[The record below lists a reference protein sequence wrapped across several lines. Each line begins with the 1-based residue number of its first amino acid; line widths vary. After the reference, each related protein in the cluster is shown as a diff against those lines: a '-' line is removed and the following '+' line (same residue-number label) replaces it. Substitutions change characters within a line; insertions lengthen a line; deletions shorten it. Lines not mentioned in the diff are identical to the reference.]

1 MRKALKW
8 VGRAIGLLAML
19 FVCLFW
25 LAFCSSRPPNM
36 TDPAVLAGDGS
47 TIDYCVLPELDGSG
61 KMAKD
66 IPKGNTPGC
75 AYEHFPLP
83 ILADCTEPLIEGTQ
97 DLRGLWKAVSG
108 KVGHIERIE
117 QCGDRTVITA
127 AGIIHDGGTNAT
139 GGLNSNDTEGSV
151 AFIARGKEYCMRT
164 SASMTWR
171 DGKLDFNVFGWG
183 PVVVRRYRDGE
194 DLIWEYADGDI
205 TRMERICTL
214 PPEYKTPKPRGK
226 RRTLFNKND

>member
-75 AYEHFPLP
+75 AYEQFPMP
-83 ILADCTEPLIEGTQ
+83 ILADCTEPLVDGAQ
-97 DLRGLWKAVSG
+97 DIRGLWKAVSG
-108 KVGHIERIE
+108 KIGHIERVE
-117 QCGDRTVITA
+117 QCGARTVITTS
-127 AGIIHDGGTNAT
+127 GIIHDLGPNST
-139 GGLNSNDTEGSV
+139 GGVGSNDTEGSV
-151 AFIARGKEYCMRT
+151 SFIMGGKDYCMRT
-164 SASMTWR
+164 SASAVWR
-171 DGKLDFNVFGWG
+171 NGKLEFNAFGFG
-183 PVVVRRYRDGE
+183 PVVVRRYRDRN
-194 DLIWEYADGDI
+194 DMIWEYIDGSI

-214 PPEYKTPKPRGK
+214 PPEQKTPKPRGK
-226 RRTLFNKND
+226 RRVLF